1 MTSPRGPIALS
12 AAVIIGAVLT
22 PGPAVAAAD
31 SADAAD
37 DAFLSRMQTLGFT
50 WPNGEDSAIVALG
63 RKICADRT
71 AGKTP
76 DEIAYHIHSALGPE
90 VVTFPDVTS
99 MVSAA
104 ESNYCPD

>member
-1 MTSPRGPIALS
+1 MTSPRGLIALS
-12 AAVIIGAVLT
+12 VPVIVGAVLM
-22 PGPAVAAAD
+22 PGAAVAA
-31 SADAAD
+31 ADAAD
-37 DAFLSRMQTLGFT
+37 DAFLTRMQTLGFT
-50 WPNGEDSAIVALG
+50 WPDGEDSTIIALG
-63 RKICADRT
+63 RKICTDRA

-76 DEIAYHIHSALGPE
+76 DEIAYHIHSTLGPE

>member
-1 MTSPRGPIALS
+1 MTSPRGLIAL
-12 AAVIIGAVLT
+12 AVPVIIGAVLM
-22 PGPAVAAAD
+22 PGAAVAA
-31 SADAAD
+31 ADAAD

-76 DEIAYHIHSALGPE
+76 DEIADHIHSTLGPE
-90 VVTFPDVTS
+90 IVTFPDVTS

-104 ESNYCPD
+104 ESNYCPE